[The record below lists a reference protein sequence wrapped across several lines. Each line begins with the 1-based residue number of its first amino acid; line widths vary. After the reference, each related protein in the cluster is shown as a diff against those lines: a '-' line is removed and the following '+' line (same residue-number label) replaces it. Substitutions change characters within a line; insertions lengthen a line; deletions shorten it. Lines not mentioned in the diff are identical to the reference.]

1 MSLRLLSLIMQ
12 KRQNNQFFFSMLTML
27 MYVYMHCSIPVLS
40 CPMLYLPWGG
50 ALAHVDLEEL
60 DFSVQTGR
68 GQSCAIGG
76 ESSIHHSL
84 QSKPFPIMPTSTLMN
99 HTNA

>member
-1 MSLRLLSLIMQ
+1 MYLYMYMSLRLLSLIMQ
-12 KRQNNQFFFSMLTML
+12 KRQNNQFSF
-27 MYVYMHCSIPVLS
+27 LS

-84 QSKPFPIMPTSTLMN
+84 QSKPFLIMPTPILIN

>member
-1 MSLRLLSLIMQ
+1 
-12 KRQNNQFFFSMLTML
+12 ML
-27 MYVYMHCSIPVLS
+27 MYVYMHCLIPVLS

-68 GQSCAIGG
+68 GQSCAIRG

-84 QSKPFPIMPTSTLMN
+84 QSKPFPIMPTPILIN
-99 HTNA
+99 HTMLKKSSKNVNACFYQYVIYMSYLL

>member
-1 MSLRLLSLIMQ
+1 
-12 KRQNNQFFFSMLTML
+12 MLTML
-27 MYVYMHCSIPVLS
+27 MYVYVHCSIPVLS

-84 QSKPFPIMPTSTLMN
+84 QSKPFLIMPTSTLMN